1 MFMCLGSFANE
12 FVLSSDLSKD
22 YGAGYFEQRFSA
34 FWKQYTAAV
43 IVMYIKDMPMSVKI
57 TLEELVMRII
67 CGELNV
73 NEFAHISKDSYYSVC
88 IYM

>member
-1 MFMCLGSFANE
+1 
-12 FVLSSDLSKD
+12 
-22 YGAGYFEQRFSA
+22 
-34 FWKQYTAAV
+34 
-43 IVMYIKDMPMSVKI
+43 MYIKDMPMSVKI

-73 NEFAHISKDSYYSVC
+73 NEFAHIYLKTKDSYYSVC